1 LKLVEDKADTDALKA
16 CLDKA
21 LADIAVLEGEIEV
34 LQAEIDRVNHTTKS
48 KIVTKPGAATTPTAA
63 AAATTTPATTEAA
76 AMTVTQPA
84 AAVVAAPAEAPKP
97 KEESTSPDEIDMQE
111 VALDGTPTATTT
123 AVEETK

>member
-1 LKLVEDKADTDALKA
+1 MKLVEEKADTDALKA

-63 AAATTTPATTEAA
+63 ATTPATTEAA
-76 AMTVTQPA
+76 ATTVTQPA